1 MILCEFCDHFAS
13 FKYFDEDCEEDIYVC
28 KCCYKYAPGPC
39 RGRDVVSQT
48 IVRV

>member
-13 FKYFDEDCEEDIYVC
+13 FKTFDEDCEEDIYLC
-28 KCCYKYAPGPC
+28 KCCYSGGVCGA
-39 RGRDVVSQT
+39 REIVSQT